1 MAFNMTYL
9 FADTIPP
16 DVDVVAAAAVA
27 PTERIPYVL
36 DVLKNVGKLGGRAD
50 GSHVLSY
57 PSVIIPTNTRWSY
70 GATRWCW
77 FDEKLD

>member
-36 DVLKNVGKLGGRAD
+36 DVLKNVGKLGGRAF
-50 GSHVLSY
+50 LML
-57 PSVIIPTNTRWSY
+57 ILQNITNVFCCAVCAERFVAS
-70 GATRWCW
+70 
-77 FDEKLD
+77 